1 MQIGLGNFDVIAEDV
16 IETDFQRS
24 DVGALALA
32 LFHGSD
38 DLFAVLA
45 EVAQLVQL
53 GVEAAANDAGL
64 GGQRGRFI
72 GDGVFKK
79 FADVGEF
86 VDFVVNPAK
95 KIAAARGWR
104 HHEILQHRNLH

>member
-16 IETDFQRS
+16 IETDFERS

-38 DLFAVLA
+38 DLLAVLA
-45 EVAQLVQL
+45 EIAQLVEFS
-53 GVEAAANDAGL
+53 VEAGANDARL

-72 GDGVFKK
+72 GNGVFKK

-86 VDFVVNPAK
+86 VDLIVNAAK
-95 KIAAARGWR
+95 KIAAAR
-104 HHEILQHRNLH
+104 